1 MSVSRI
7 GEFHAATNQVDALRD
22 FLKSILPI
30 IRSSQGCVSCQLLQD
45 QEDAAKFVMTEVW
58 DSVEAHQA
66 STKNIPQ
73 ELLVKIRPLLASAPQ
88 GKYWVEK

>member
-45 QEDAAKFVMTEVW
+45 QEDAAKFVMIEVW
-58 DSVEAHQA
+58 DSVRRRETFFRF
-66 STKNIPQ
+66 SY
-73 ELLVKIRPLLASAPQ
+73 SAFSPNRWMILY
-88 GKYWVEK
+88 GLTHSV